1 MILHIFRHEI
11 KIKFIIIIMENM
23 TINTI
28 LKGKILLYRVFD
40 IGEEINL
47 EKAEK
52 ILVENTTSRSK
63 FRLKKVNQQA
73 VIVSNDPLSIGL
85 GPYQFSAFNR
95 EFTADL
101 SAKLWDFGTMSL
113 TFEFLIPENTSFDEL
128 RKISA
133 IIQDYEELDTYARL
147 RAREFTVQIKDAMGK
162 INDWE
167 VYEDYTLFF
176 IEKLNHFPDN
186 LFSILE
192 TEDIASLILN
202 EDKFSLSNQITQRI
216 YDSKLQYYKNDLAL
230 IDWNSAF
237 IIEPTA
243 SLDIPDVI
251 EFALNQVLEMRYYDD
266 LLDKK
271 LREIYSAIELKD
283 VSIFSG
289 RYNDL
294 ALEAGQKYIE
304 IAEIVESVEN
314 SLKVIGDL
322 YHSIIFR
329 TASSK
334 FRFSDWQSSID
345 NKLDNLADICKLLL
359 DNINHRRS
367 YILELIVIA
376 LISLELIPLV
386 EHVQK
391 FFVK

>member
-1 MILHIFRHEI
+1 MHNIGQ
-11 KIKFIIIIMENM
+11 
-23 TINTI
+23 NTI

-40 IGEEINL
+40 IGEEIDL
-47 EKAEK
+47 EKTEK
-52 ILVENTTSRSK
+52 ILVENPTSRSK
-63 FRLKKVNQQA
+63 FRLKKINQQA
-73 VIVSNDPLSIGL
+73 VIVSNDPLTIGL
-85 GPYQFSAFNR
+85 GTYQFKTEDRDFSA
-95 EFTADL
+95 EL
-101 SAKLWDFGTMSL
+101 SAKLWDFGTISL

-133 IIQDYEELDTYARL
+133 IIQDYDELDNYARA
-147 RAREFTVQIKDAMGK
+147 RAREFTTQIKDAMGK

-167 VYEDYTLFF
+167 IYEDYTLYFV
-176 IEKLNHFPDN
+176 EKLSNTPDD
-186 LFSILE
+186 LTSLLE
-192 TEDIASLILN
+192 QESIASLILN
-202 EDKFSLSNQITQRI
+202 EEKGQLSSQITQRI

-237 IIEPTA
+237 IIEPTG

-251 EFALNQVLEMRYYDD
+251 EFALNQLLEMRYYDD

-271 LREIYSAIELKD
+271 LRGIYSAIELKD
-283 VSIFSG
+283 MSIFSG

-294 ALEAGQKYIE
+294 VLEAGQKYIE

-322 YHSIIFR
+322 YHSVVFR

-334 FRFSDWQSSID
+334 FRFTDWQSSID

-367 YILELIVIA
+367 YILELIIIA
-376 LISLELIPLV
+376 LISIELIPII
-386 EHVQK
+386 EHIQK
-391 FFVK
+391 FLGK